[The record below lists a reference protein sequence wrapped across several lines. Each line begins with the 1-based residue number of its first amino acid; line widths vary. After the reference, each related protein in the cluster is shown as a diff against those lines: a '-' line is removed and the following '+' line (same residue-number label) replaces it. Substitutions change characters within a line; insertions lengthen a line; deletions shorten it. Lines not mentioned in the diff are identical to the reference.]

1 MSVAIPEKH
10 VVRLSFCRIKPIDE
24 KGSIMSMLNLESFC
38 ETSLKTEPYEYLVLP
53 GFIRADCLKQIDAD
67 FPKIEQGGSFPLA
80 SLSFGGAFAELG
92 DELLGENVKAA
103 FSDKFGL
110 DLSGRPA
117 TLTVRGRCRA
127 KDGKVHTD
135 SRSKLITALIYL
147 NDGWSGG
154 GGQLRLLRSN
164 DLNDVITEVPPYAGT
179 LICFRNRENAWHGH
193 TSYEG
198 PRRALQLN
206 WVIDDAAARK
216 SARRHGL
223 SARLKGFTRSLFSR
237 K

>member
-1 MSVAIPEKH
+1 
-10 VVRLSFCRIKPIDE
+10 
-24 KGSIMSMLNLESFC
+24 MSMLNLESFRD
-38 ETSLKTEPYEYLVLP
+38 TSLTSDPYEYLVLP
-53 GFIRADCLKQIDAD
+53 GFVRADCLKRIDED

-80 SLSFGGAFAELG
+80 SLSYGGAFAELS
-92 DELLGENVKAA
+92 DELLGESVKAA

-110 DLSGRPA
+110 DLAGRPA

-164 DLNDVITEVPPYAGT
+164 NIEDVIAEVPPYAGT

-206 WVIDDAAARK
+206 WVVDDAAARK
-216 SARRHGL
+216 SERRHGL
-223 SARLKGFTRSLFSR
+223 SARLKNFSRSLFSR
-237 K
+237 T

>member
-1 MSVAIPEKH
+1 
-10 VVRLSFCRIKPIDE
+10 
-24 KGSIMSMLNLESFC
+24 
-38 ETSLKTEPYEYLVLP
+38 LVLP
-53 GFIRADCLKQIDAD
+53 GFVRADCLKRIEAD

-80 SLSFGGAFAELG
+80 SLTFGDAFGELG
-92 DELLGENVKAA
+92 DELLGESVRAA
-103 FSDKFGL
+103 FAEKFGL
-110 DLSGRPA
+110 DLAGRPA
-117 TLTVRGRCRA
+117 TLTVRGRCRS

-147 NDGWSGG
+147 NDDWSGD

-164 DLNDVITEVPPYAGT
+164 NIEDVIAEVPPHAGT

-206 WVIDDAAARK
+206 WVVDEAAARK
-216 SARRHGL
+216 SERRHGL
-223 SARLKGFTRSLFSR
+223 SASLKSLSRSLFSR
-237 K
+237 T

>member
-1 MSVAIPEKH
+1 
-10 VVRLSFCRIKPIDE
+10 
-24 KGSIMSMLNLESFC
+24 MSMLNLESFC
-38 ETSLKTEPYEYLVLP
+38 ETSLETEPYEYLVLP
-53 GFIRADCLKQIDAD
+53 GFVRADCLKQIDAD

-164 DLNDVITEVPPYAGT
+164 NIEDVIAEVPPYAGT

-206 WVIDDAAARK
+206 WVVDDAAARK
-216 SARRHGL
+216 SERRHGL
-223 SARLKGFTRSLFSR
+223 SARLKNFSRSLFSR
-237 K
+237 T

>member
-1 MSVAIPEKH
+1 
-10 VVRLSFCRIKPIDE
+10 
-24 KGSIMSMLNLESFC
+24 MSMLNLESFRD
-38 ETSLKTEPYEYLVLP
+38 TSLTSDPYEYLVLP
-53 GFIRADCLKQIDAD
+53 GFVRADCLKRIDTD

-80 SLSFGGAFAELG
+80 SLSYGGAFAELS
-92 DELLGENVKAA
+92 DELLGESVKAA

-110 DLSGRPA
+110 DLAGRPA

-164 DLNDVITEVPPYAGT
+164 NIEDVIAEVPPYAGT

-206 WVIDDAAARK
+206 WVVDDAAARK
-216 SARRHGL
+216 SERRHGL
-223 SARLKGFTRSLFSR
+223 SARLKNFSRSLFSR
-237 K
+237 T

>member
-1 MSVAIPEKH
+1 MHKEENSSIVNPILICGGLILLISFAI
-10 VVRLSFCRIKPIDE
+10 RLSFGLFQIPIAE
-24 KGSIMSMLNLESFC
+24 EFFWPRSEFSIAIAIQNLAWGIATPFFS
-38 ETSLKTEPYEYLVLP
+38 
-53 GFIRADCLKQIDAD
+53 
-67 FPKIEQGGSFPLA
+67 
-80 SLSFGGAFAELG
+80 AFAE
-92 DELLGENVKAA
+92 
-103 FSDKFGL
+103 KFGL
-110 DLSGRPA
+110 DLAGRPA
-117 TLTVRGRCRA
+117 TLTVRGRCRS

-147 NDGWSGG
+147 NDDWSGD

-164 DLNDVITEVPPYAGT
+164 NIEDVIAEVPPHAGT

-206 WVIDDAAARK
+206 WVVDDAAARK
-216 SARRHGL
+216 SERRHGL
-223 SARLKGFTRSLFSR
+223 SARLKNFSLRSLFSR

>member
-1 MSVAIPEKH
+1 
-10 VVRLSFCRIKPIDE
+10 
-24 KGSIMSMLNLESFC
+24 MSMLNLESFRD
-38 ETSLKTEPYEYLVLP
+38 TSLTSDPYEYLVLP
-53 GFIRADCLKQIDAD
+53 GFVRADCLKRIEAD

-80 SLSFGGAFAELG
+80 SLTFGDAFGELG
-92 DELLGENVKAA
+92 DELLGESVRAA
-103 FSDKFGL
+103 FAEKFGL
-110 DLSGRPA
+110 DLAGRPA
-117 TLTVRGRCRA
+117 TLTVRGRCRS

-147 NDGWSGG
+147 NDDWSGD

-164 DLNDVITEVPPYAGT
+164 NIEDVIAEVPPHAGT

-206 WVIDDAAARK
+206 WVVDDAAARK
-216 SARRHGL
+216 SERRHGL
-223 SARLKGFTRSLFSR
+223 SARLKSLSRSLFSR
-237 K
+237 T

>member
-1 MSVAIPEKH
+1 
-10 VVRLSFCRIKPIDE
+10 
-24 KGSIMSMLNLESFC
+24 MSMLNLESFRD
-38 ETSLKTEPYEYLVLP
+38 TSLTSDPYEYLVLP
-53 GFIRADCLKQIDAD
+53 GFVRADCLKRIDAD

-80 SLSFGGAFAELG
+80 SLSYGGAFAELS
-92 DELLGENVKAA
+92 DELLGESVKAA
-103 FSDKFGL
+103 FSGKFGL
-110 DLSGRPA
+110 DLAGRPA

-164 DLNDVITEVPPYAGT
+164 NIEDVIAEVPPYAGT

-206 WVIDDAAARK
+206 WVVDDAAARK
-216 SARRHGL
+216 SERRHGV
-223 SARLKGFTRSLFSR
+223 SAFLKNFSFRSFFND

>member
-1 MSVAIPEKH
+1 M
-10 VVRLSFCRIKPIDE
+10 RLSEEQLTCLHSQGF
-24 KGSIMSMLNLESFC
+24 
-38 ETSLKTEPYEYLVLP
+38 LVLP
-53 GFIRADCLKQIDAD
+53 DLFSGAEVDALRARLPALFTDGHEGNIVVRESGEVGTSLGLHLRDECFSALRRHPRLVEPALQI
-67 FPKIEQGGSFPLA
+67 
-80 SLSFGGAFAELG
+80 
-92 DELLGENVKAA
+92 LGEPAYIQQVKVNVKAA
-103 FSDKFGL
+103 FSGKFGL
-110 DLSGRPA
+110 DLAGRPA
-117 TLTVRGRCRA
+117 TLTVRGRCRS

-147 NDGWSGG
+147 NDDWSGG

-164 DLNDVITEVPPYAGT
+164 NIEDVIAEVPPHAGT

-206 WVIDDAAARK
+206 WVVDDAAARK
-216 SARRHGL
+216 SERRHGV
-223 SARLKGFTRSLFSR
+223 SAFLKNFSFRSFFAG

>member
-1 MSVAIPEKH
+1 
-10 VVRLSFCRIKPIDE
+10 
-24 KGSIMSMLNLESFC
+24 MSMLNLDSFHG
-38 ETSLKTEPYEYLVLP
+38 TSLTSDPYEYLVLP
-53 GFIRADCLKQIDAD
+53 DFVRANCLKRIDAD
-67 FPKIEQGGSFPLA
+67 FPKIEQGGSFPIA
-80 SLSFGGAFAELG
+80 SLTFGEAFGELS
-92 DELLGENVKAA
+92 DELLGESVKTA
-103 FSDKFGL
+103 FSKKFGL
-110 DLSGRPA
+110 DLSDRPA
-117 TLTVRGRCRA
+117 TLTVRGRCRE

-164 DLNDVITEVPPYAGT
+164 DIEDVIAEVPPFAGT

-206 WVIDDAAARK
+206 WVVDDAAARK
-216 SARRHGL
+216 SERRHGV
-223 SARLKGFTRSLFSR
+223 SAFLKNFSFRSFFAG